1 MDNTYEGYVSEDE
14 MMLRDA
20 YINQGLLHDARINRK
35 RRRALHLDDR
45 PERGEEDYWMAGWM
59 IGGAGVLAALAAGI
73 VLAIKCAGWAA

>member
-35 RRRALHLDDR
+35 RRDR
-45 PERGEEDYWMAGWM
+45 KS
-59 IGGAGVLAALAAGI
+59 V
-73 VLAIKCAGWAA
+73 V